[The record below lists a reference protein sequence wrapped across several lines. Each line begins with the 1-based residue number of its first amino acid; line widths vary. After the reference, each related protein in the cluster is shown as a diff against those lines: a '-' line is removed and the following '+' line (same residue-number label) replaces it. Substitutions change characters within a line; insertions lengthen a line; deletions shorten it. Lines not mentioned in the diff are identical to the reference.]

1 MLWRDLLEAVKV
13 FRCLSHSFIVLME
26 MELNNLIKFSLEDI
40 TFTFF
45 PLTRVRLCF
54 VSEQRILLMLYSD
67 HYKARPIV

>member
-40 TFTFF
+40 YHFHVF
-45 PLTRVRLCF
+45 P
-54 VSEQRILLMLYSD
+54 SD
-67 HYKARPIV
+67 SSATVLR